1 MLITQSKSFQ
11 NFLTFIVRLIKIIL
25 AFTILLVKIIYKIW
39 NKGTL
44 DKQTNA
50 KAELLQP
57 PTKNPPLN

>member
-11 NFLTFIVRLIKIIL
+11 NFLTFIVRLIKIIV

-50 KAELLQP
+50 KAELLHP